1 MYTTSSRTVTFSNNN
16 LGKLFEVSVHKKF
29 KVLKMLSIAHGPSKV
44 AGDFAPTVIFYFLQ
58 FTLLTLF
65 SLMSGAPTGC
75 LGGGVKLPPPSIF
88 LLWYKYMTFGKPLGL
103 TSLIGK
109 KMVKIQQQKTIAIAK
124 SSYSA
129 NNVPKMRNCN
139 KLYIFENP
147 LTQRI

>member
-65 SLMSGAPTGC
+65 SLMSGVPTGC
-75 LGGGVKLPPPSIF
+75 LGGGVKLPPPQYF
-88 LLWYKYMTFGKPLGL
+88 LIVIQIYDIWKALG
-103 TSLIGK
+103 SYFINRQK
-109 KMVKIQQQKTIAIAK
+109 KW
-124 SSYSA
+124 
-129 NNVPKMRNCN
+129 
-139 KLYIFENP
+139 
-147 LTQRI
+147 